1 VVKWFDPE
9 RGLGVIAL
17 DGGGFDAVAYRSAVH
32 GDAELEL
39 VAGKRVC
46 FDVTRDAAGVRA
58 DNVRRMTLGC
68 CAPAEGP
75 VGDTAAQERT
85 AGLAETAPGVDAV
98 GTCPYGMQSR
108 EVGAGARQLL
118 MRKDALPGSAAVSC
132 RDELVRALRAGL
144 VVLAVVTIAV
154 FALSIAVAP

>member
-1 VVKWFDPE
+1 
-9 RGLGVIAL
+9 
-17 DGGGFDAVAYRSAVH
+17 
-32 GDAELEL
+32 
-39 VAGKRVC
+39 
-46 FDVTRDAAGVRA
+46 
-58 DNVRRMTLGC
+58 MTLGC

-85 AGLAETAPGVDAV
+85 AGLAETAPGIDAV

-108 EVGAGARQLL
+108 EVGAGGRQLL